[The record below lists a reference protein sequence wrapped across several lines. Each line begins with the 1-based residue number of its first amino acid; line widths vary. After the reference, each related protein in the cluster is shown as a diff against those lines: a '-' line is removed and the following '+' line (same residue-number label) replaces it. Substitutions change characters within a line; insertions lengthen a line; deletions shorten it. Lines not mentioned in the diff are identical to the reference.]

1 MFIIFLIAITRL
13 SESLEA
19 LSLLIWSY
27 VPFFFNF
34 SEMMFLTYGIIF
46 SMYLSVF
53 PFFKL
58 VYI

>member
-34 SEMMFLTYGIIF
+34 SEMMFLIYGIIF